1 MWGLSP
7 DTSDI
12 REFGTNVSHSVIHT
26 LKALKCEIRAQILRP
41 KIIDTD
47 HT

>member
-1 MWGLSP
+1 MWGFSR
-7 DTSDI
+7 DTLDI
-12 REFGTNVSHSVIHT
+12 REFGTNSSHLWKSYQ
-26 LKALKCEIRAQILRP
+26 LALKCEIWAQILRP